1 MYKKYQSF
9 YDGGNSG
16 DNSSGSGMQQSQSFC
31 YGSTND
37 SYDLSRMKEQLEEG
51 LKKKF
56 IFLFVK

>member
-51 LKKKF
+51 LKN
-56 IFLFVK
+56 